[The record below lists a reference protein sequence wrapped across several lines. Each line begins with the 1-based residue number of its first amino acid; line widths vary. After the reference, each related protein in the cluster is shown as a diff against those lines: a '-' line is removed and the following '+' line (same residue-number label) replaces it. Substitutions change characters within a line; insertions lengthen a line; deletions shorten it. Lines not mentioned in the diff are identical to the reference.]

1 MKWIGP
7 ATPDEITRAGRDGVP
22 VVLVPIAFVSEH
34 SETLVE
40 LDIEYAELAYESGV
54 DHYYRVPTLSNH
66 AHFIAALADICL
78 KQTPGAGPAPDTG
91 ARICPKECS
100 KCPCKK

>member
-1 MKWIGP
+1 
-7 ATPDEITRAGRDGVP
+7 VP

-40 LDIEYAELAYESGV
+40 LDIEYAELAHQAGM
-54 DHYYRVPTLSNH
+54 DHYYRVPTLSLQ

-78 KQTPGAGPAPDTG
+78 KTKHKSCAQSHVCG
-91 ARICPKECS
+91 RICPEKFNQ
-100 KCPCKK
+100 CPNRLS